1 MDNKE
6 KSFDVE
12 MTELLSERISNVV
25 EITDVLD
32 ERIRMLNKRI
42 DNLLKEK

>member
-6 KSFDVE
+6 KSFEVK

-32 ERIRMLNKRI
+32 ERIRILHKRI
-42 DNLLKEK
+42 DNLLKED